1 MLRLRID
8 NPGKK
13 TSMTH
18 LPEATAPLRE
28 ARSAGND
35 IVQSRGFEI
44 LARAGFIARGL
55 VYAIIGVLAFELAIG
70 HGGKLINQ
78 KGAMRTL
85 EHQPGGHVLLILLA
99 VGLGGYAMWRFFRA
113 ALGHGPEGADSGIE
127 RLGALGSG
135 LVYAVFCAI
144 AVTLL
149 TGSGSGSSSGN
160 AKKTAHD
167 VFAWPAGRWIVG
179 IAGVVMIGVGLYQ
192 LFRGVMRKFL
202 DDDKTEN
209 MSPAIKSWITWFGTI
224 GHVARAIVFGLVGA
238 FLLKASIDYRANEA
252 IGLNGALAKLYDRP
266 YGSELLG
273 AVAAGLIAFGLFS
286 ISETRYR
293 RI

>member
-1 MLRLRID
+1 
-8 NPGKK
+8 
-13 TSMTH
+13 MTH
-18 LPEATAPLRE
+18 VPDAAAPVRE

-44 LARAGFIARGL
+44 LARAGFVARGL
-55 VYAIIGVLAFELAIG
+55 IYAIIGVLAFELAIG
-70 HGGKLINQ
+70 HGGKITSQ

-99 VGLGGYAMWRFFRA
+99 VGLGGYSMWRLFRA

-135 LVYAVFCAI
+135 LVYAAFCAI

-149 TGSGSGSSSGN
+149 IGSGSGSSSGN

-179 IAGVVMIGVGLYQ
+179 TAGVVMVGVGIYQ
-192 LFRGVMRKFL
+192 LIRGVMRKFL
-202 DDDKTEN
+202 DDDKTEK
-209 MSPAIKSWITWFGTI
+209 MSPAFKTFFTWFGTV
-224 GHVARAIVFGLVGA
+224 GHVARAIVFGLIGA
-238 FLLKASIDYRANEA
+238 FLLKAAIDYKANEA
-252 IGLNGALAKLYDRP
+252 IGLNGALAKLYDQP
-266 YGSELLG
+266 YGPELLG
-273 AVAAGLIAFGLFS
+273 VVAAGLVAFGVFS
-286 ISETRYR
+286 LTEARYR